1 MPVAAIIA
9 IVIAFVVIAT
19 AATLAGTLALR
30 AHAVRSRFGPE
41 YQRLAGEVGPRRA
54 RAELTQ
60 RRRRVAQLDIRP
72 LTAQEHA
79 RYSRQWNAAQE
90 RFIDNPSQATET
102 AAELVT
108 AAARDR
114 GYAADDGQLL
124 TDLSVHHARALEAY
138 RRARETTGQP
148 GVPSTEA
155 LRQAMLGYRAMFR
168 ELTGQADQAMADAT
182 RE

>member
-54 RAELTQ
+54 QAELAQ

-79 RYSRQWNAAQE
+79 RYSSQWNAAQE
-90 RFIDNPSQATET
+90 RFIDSPSQATET
-102 AAELVT
+102 AAALVT

-114 GYAADDGQLL
+114 GYADDGQLL
-124 TDLSVHHARALEAY
+124 TDLSVHHARALEDY

-168 ELTGQADQAMADAT
+168 ELTGQADQAMAGAT
-182 RE
+182 EE